1 MSITAIEDTAFID
14 LLRYDKDTGKL
25 YWSVPNNGRIKVGQE
40 VGTVTKDGYRRFM
53 YKGKPYLVHRVIW
66 FIEYGSWPSIIDHIN
81 RDKLGNRIEN
91 LREDTYSQNRYNIP
105 RRSHNK
111 SGYKG
116 VCQRGD
122 RWAAFCDKVY
132 LGTFDT
138 AKDAATCY
146 DIVSRIFHGDFALTN
161 KEILNG

>member
-1 MSITAIEDTAFID
+1 MSNTAIEDTAFID
-14 LLRYDKDTGKL
+14 LLRYDKDIGKL

-40 VGTVTKDGYRRFM
+40 AGTVTKDGYKRFM

-66 FIEYGSWPSIIDHIN
+66 FIEHGSWPSIIDHIN
-81 RDKLGNRIEN
+81 RDKLDNRIEN
-91 LREDTYSQNRYNIP
+91 LREATFSQNRYNIP
-105 RRSHNK
+105 RRSHNS

-116 VCQRGD
+116 VSQRGD
-122 RWAAFCDKVY
+122 KWAAFCNRVY

-146 DIVSRIFHGDFALTN
+146 DIVARIFQGDFALTN